1 LIRSQNPLRM
11 TSSSCRSVL
20 FDAFSAQGD
29 EFARA
34 LLTAGLQG
42 FVELQGIDKYV
53 GDMISLVA
61 NMQENFMKEDVF
73 LQVTPQPKMK
83 IFGDV
88 HGQFNDLFKLLDA
101 AGPPGPN
108 NQYLF
113 LGDYVDRGKQSLE
126 TMCFLLYLKAFF
138 PGEVYLLRGNH
149 ECASINRD
157 YGFYDECK
165 TRLPGGVKVWKRFT
179 DMFNRLPVAALVG
192 GKIFCV
198 HGGLSPEL
206 TQLEQV
212 AYIMRP
218 TDVPET
224 GLLCDLLWSDP
235 SHVQTDNPDVRL
247 EGWDYNKRG
256 VSFTFGTD
264 IVREFCSAHNIDLL
278 VRAHQV
284 VEDGYEF
291 FADQRCITVF
301 SAVNYCGEFDNKGAI
316 LSVESNASGELIC
329 SLDIIQPKHLT
340 TTAMRASY
348 ADVEKRLRLTKRKQS
363 T

>member
-1 LIRSQNPLRM
+1 M
-11 TSSSCRSVL
+11 ASCRAVL
-20 FDAFSAQGD
+20 RDIFYSNR
-29 EFARA
+29 EPFAIE
-34 LLTAGLQG
+34 LLNAGIAG
-42 FVELQGIDKYV
+42 EVELRAIDRYAEN
-53 GDMISLVA
+53 MTNLVMR
-61 NMQENFMKEDVF
+61 MQEVFLAEDVF
-73 LQVTPQPKMK
+73 LQITPQPKIK

-101 AGPPGPN
+101 AGPPGPD

-126 TMCFLLYLKAFF
+126 TMCFLLFLKTYY
-138 PGEVYLLRGNH
+138 PNEVHLLRGNH

-165 TRLPGGVKVWKRFT
+165 NRLSSNGVKVWRRFT

-212 AYIMRP
+212 AYILRP

-235 SHVQTDNPDVRL
+235 SHVQTDNPDARL

-264 IVREFCSAHNIDLL
+264 IVKEFCETHKIDLL

-316 LSVESNASGELIC
+316 LSVDGSTGELVC
-329 SLDIIQPKHLT
+329 SLDIIQPRHLA

-348 ADVEKRLRLTKRKQS
+348 AALEVRTRLSKRNKQPGY
-363 T
+363 